1 MATIDWPD
9 ALAPQSSEFSV
20 AYNDMAF
27 TSVFSNAQQIVSF
40 PGDYWQLSMT
50 LPPLGRDKE
59 RLLVAKIGQLR
70 GRVNWFRFRDRRY
83 RHTLGD
89 VGSPIVD
96 GGGQTGVRLQTRL
109 WTPSITVLRAG
120 DYITVADQMFQ
131 MVEDVVSDAD
141 GNALLPLNMWIR
153 SSPDSAAPVEYQSP
167 YCVMRL
173 ASSTNP
179 IKRQVGRAGITIQAR
194 EAF

>member
-1 MATIDWPD
+1 MAEVIDWP
-9 ALAPQSSEFSV
+9 AELTPQSSDFGV

-59 RLLVAKIGQLR
+59 RQLAVTLGKLR
-70 GRVNWFRFRDRRY
+70 GRSNWFRFRDKRY
-83 RHTLGD
+83 RHPGGMGNPIID
-89 VGSPIVD
+89 GSN
-96 GGGQTGVRLQTRL
+96 QTGLRLQTRL
-109 WTPSITVLRAG
+109 WAASQKVLSAG

-131 MVEDVVSDAD
+131 VTEDVTSDAS
-141 GNALLPLNMWIR
+141 GNALIPLNMWIR
-153 SSPDSAAPVEYQSP
+153 VSPTSGAKVEYREP
-167 YCVMRL
+167 YAVMRL
-173 ASSTNP
+173 SNSQNS
-179 IKRQVGRAGITIQAR
+179 IKRQVGQAGITIQAR

>member
-1 MATIDWPD
+1 MATIDWP
-9 ALAPQSSEFSV
+9 AELAPQSSEFGV

-27 TSVFSNAQQIVSF
+27 TSIFSNAQQIVSF

-59 RLLVAKIGQLR
+59 RLLAATLGRLR
-70 GRVNWFRFRDRRY
+70 GRTGWFRFRDRRY

-89 VGSPIVD
+89 VGNPIVD
-96 GGGQTGVRLQTRL
+96 GANQTGIRLQTRL
-109 WTPSITVLRAG
+109 WKASSLVLRAG

-131 MVEDVVSDAD
+131 MPEDVESDAN

-153 SSPDSAAPVEYQSP
+153 EAPASAAPIEYASP

-173 ASSTNP
+173 ASSGNP
-179 IKRQVGRAGITIQAR
+179 IRRQVGQAGITLQAR